1 MKILN
6 TLNARKKAKT
16 NIKLLNLFLLTFFV
30 TEKKTKIPS
39 VQSMRRL
46 KV

>member
-6 TLNARKKAKT
+6 KLNARKKAKT

-30 TEKKTKIPS
+30 TEKK
-39 VQSMRRL
+39 L
-46 KV
+46 KFHLFNQCED